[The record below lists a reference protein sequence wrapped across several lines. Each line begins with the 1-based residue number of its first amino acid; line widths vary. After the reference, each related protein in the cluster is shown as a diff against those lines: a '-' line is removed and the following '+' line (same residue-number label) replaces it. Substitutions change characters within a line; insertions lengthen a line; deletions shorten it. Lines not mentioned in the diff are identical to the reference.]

1 MSPVPFETR
10 LQSLGLRLSPAEIV
24 TLAEQVAELDAA
36 AAAIRGP
43 RPYLEEPSNALRLK
57 PTLAGGQMNPVLAGG
72 Q

>member
-10 LQSLGLRLSPAEIV
+10 LQSLGLRLSPDETA

-43 RPYLEEPSNALRLK
+43 RPYLEEPCNVLRLA
-57 PTLAGGQMNPVLAGG
+57 PASAGGQ
-72 Q
+72 